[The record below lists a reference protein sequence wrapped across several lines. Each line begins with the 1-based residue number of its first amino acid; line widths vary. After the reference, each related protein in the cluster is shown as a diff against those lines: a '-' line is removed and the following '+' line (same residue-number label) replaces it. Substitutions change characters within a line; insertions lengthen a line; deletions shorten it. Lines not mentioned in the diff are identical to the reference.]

1 MMQQEPL
8 YITGHI
14 HPDTDS
20 VASAIGYAFLKR
32 AMGIPAKACRLGN
45 LNTETRYLLERF
57 HFEEP
62 ELLEDARIQLQE
74 MQLDHPVDLNP
85 ETTIFE
91 TLQLMQSG
99 QGQGFG
105 VTDEN
110 GVLIGIVT
118 RSDISFVGLGDTA
131 QGIDLLKETPVE
143 NIVKTISGKLVYRDE
158 NRHINGKVSIV
169 ALTKNHVKN
178 YDIQDRIVIIGDDT
192 QAQSDLIRK
201 GAGMLV
207 MVWTKEVQPE
217 VIELA
222 KQYHCQLVLS
232 GHGSMNT
239 SRYLYFSVPIG
250 LIMTKKVVTFSD
262 YELAEDVSRKML
274 KTRYRMYPVVNKK
287 YQPIGYVTRY
297 HMMNY
302 TNKKIVMVDHNE
314 FSQSVKGIEQAE
326 LVEVLDHHRICDF
339 ATSKPVSFRNEIV
352 GSTATIVAKIFKENQ
367 IPIPKDLAGLLL
379 GAVLSDTL
387 KFQSPTTTQ
396 KDIEVANMLA
406 AFASLDIDAFATDMF
421 TVSSDIS
428 GKSVEQLVNTDIKYF
443 EIRNQKLMIS
453 QVIIPCVD
461 YVLGLDEEIE
471 EELSK
476 LVKQR
481 GLDVCVGV
489 FTSIL
494 ENGSVFFA
502 AGPKKHWVEEAFP
515 SYKNRHIVQKNIL
528 SRKNQ
533 IVPMLT
539 DVITKS

>member
-1 MMQQEPL
+1 MSKETL
-8 YITGHI
+8 YVTGHI

-20 VASAIGYAFLKR
+20 IASAIGYAFLKN
-32 AMGIPAKACRLGN
+32 AMGIPAKPCRLGN

-62 ELLEDARIQLQE
+62 ELLEDARIQLQD
-74 MQLDHPVDLNP
+74 MQLDHPVNLSP

-91 TLQLMQSG
+91 TLQLMQNG
-99 QGQGFG
+99 KGQGFG
-105 VTDEN
+105 VVDKE
-110 GVLIGIVT
+110 GVLKGIVT

-131 QGIDLLKETPVE
+131 LGIDLLKETPVE
-143 NIVKTISGKLVYRDE
+143 NIVRTISGKLVYQDAK
-158 NRHINGKVSIV
+158 RHINGKVSIV
-169 ALTKNHVKN
+169 ALTKNHVRN
-178 YDIQDRIVIIGDDT
+178 YDIQDRIVIIGDDP
-192 QAQSDLIRK
+192 QAQMDLIEK

-207 MVWTKEVQPE
+207 MVWTKSISPQ
-217 VIELA
+217 VIEKA
-222 KQYHCQLVLS
+222 REHHCQLVLS

-239 SRYLYFSVPIG
+239 SRYLYFSVPVG
-250 LIMTKKVVTFSD
+250 LIMTQKVVTFSD

-302 TNKKIVMVDHNE
+302 SNKRIVMVDHNE
-314 FSQSVKGIEQAE
+314 FSQSVKGIEQAQ

-352 GSTATIVAKIFKENQ
+352 GSTATIVATIFKENQ
-367 IPIPKDLAGLLL
+367 IPIPRDLAGLLL

-387 KFQSPTTTQ
+387 KFQSPTTTE
-396 KDIEVANMLA
+396 KDIQVANMLA

-428 GKSVEQLVNTDIKYF
+428 GKSVEQLLNTDIKYF
-443 EIRNQKLMIS
+443 EIRNQKLMIA
-453 QVIIPCVD
+453 QVIIPCAD

-471 EELSK
+471 QELEK
-476 LVKQR
+476 LVRQR

-502 AGPKKHWVEEAFP
+502 AGPKKEWVQEAFP
-515 SYKNRHIVQKNIL
+515 SCGCEHSIQKNIL

-533 IVPMLT
+533 ILPMLT
-539 DVITKS
+539 DVIVRD